1 MKPIIKFTISFL
13 IAGLAFFS
21 CRKETT
27 PPKMNRPPVAN
38 AGPDLS
44 IILPVDSVELRG
56 SGTDADRIIVSYRWT
71 KLGGPAQYTLADS
84 TAAVT
89 KVQGLVQGVYVFGLK
104 VTDDGGLS
112 DHDAV
117 MVTVSATCPCAPN
130 CDPWGDPCDPWDY

>member
-1 MKPIIKFTISFL
+1 
-13 IAGLAFFS
+13 
-21 CRKETT
+21 
-27 PPKMNRPPVAN
+27 MNRPPVAD

-56 SGTDADRIIVSYRWT
+56 SGTDADGIIVSYRWT
-71 KLGGPAQYTLADS
+71 KLGGP
-84 TAAVT
+84 
-89 KVQGLVQGVYVFGLK
+89 GLVQGVYVFGLK